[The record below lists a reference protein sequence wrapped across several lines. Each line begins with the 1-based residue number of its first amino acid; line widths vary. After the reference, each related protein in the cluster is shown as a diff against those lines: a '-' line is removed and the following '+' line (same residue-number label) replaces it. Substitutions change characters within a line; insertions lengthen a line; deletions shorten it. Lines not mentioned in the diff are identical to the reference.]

1 MTTTSTEIASMLL
14 DQAPD
19 AVIFANLDGNVQ
31 YWNASAERI
40 FGFSSTDAM
49 GANLDI
55 IVPEKFCE
63 AHWTG
68 FERAI
73 AARETK
79 YVGQALPTRAVHA
92 DGHEFYVELSFA
104 IILDATGDPLGA
116 LAHARDITERFNNDR
131 ETRRRLRE
139 LEQLQADRESGDGKT
154 ASAPA

>member
-1 MTTTSTEIASMLL
+1 MTTRSTEIASMLL

-19 AVIFANLDGNVQ
+19 AVIFADLNGSVQ
-31 YWNASAERI
+31 YWNAAAERI
-40 FGFSSTDAM
+40 FGFSTADAT

-55 IVPEKFCE
+55 IVPEKFRE

-68 FERAI
+68 FERAL

-79 YVGQALPTRAVHA
+79 YVGQALPTRALHA

-104 IILDATGDPLGA
+104 IVLDAGGEPLGA

-139 LEQLQADRESGDGKT
+139 LEQLLADQDSGD
-154 ASAPA
+154 SNRAPAST

>member
-1 MTTTSTEIASMLL
+1 MTTASTEIVGALL

-19 AVIFANLDGNVQ
+19 AVIFADLDGNVQ
-31 YWNASAERI
+31 YWNAAAERI
-40 FGFSSTDAM
+40 FGFSTTDAM

-55 IVPEKFCE
+55 IVPEKFRE

-68 FERAI
+68 FERAT

-104 IILDATGDPLGA
+104 IVLDANGEALGA
-116 LAHARDITERFNNDR
+116 LAHARDITERFNRDR

-139 LEQLQADRESGDGKT
+139 LEQLVGDRESDEG
-154 ASAPA
+154 AAAPAT